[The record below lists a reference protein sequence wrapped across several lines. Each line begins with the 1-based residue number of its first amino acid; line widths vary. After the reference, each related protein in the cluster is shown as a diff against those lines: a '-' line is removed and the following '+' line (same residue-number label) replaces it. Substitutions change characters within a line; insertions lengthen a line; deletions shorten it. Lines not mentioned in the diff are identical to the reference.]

1 MTENMNFKDMFK
13 NANMK
18 KAEEQPAAETPKPTV
33 ETPKPAAEIRIDVC
47 NGEDVRMVDP
57 TRGAIVALENRIA
70 DLEAMII
77 SMRDNPPCPDMSAF
91 LTTREQI
98 KSLNTAIERENI
110 EITNKSLIASME
122 QISIMR
128 EDFFKLCSGMREK
141 LDSMKAEDVLAS
153 FEAYQVDM
161 ENILK
166 DAGVFIGHFEYD
178 KLNTIHQR
186 LVEVIPTNDMSKN
199 GMIAERLSDG
209 YKIGNRV
216 LFKEKVSVYRYTEL
230 AEETV
235 SVEPEAEDK
244 PVQEETV
251 SKEPETEQPLA
262 QEPTEAATE
271 ETSEAVEEK
280 PKPKRKRKT
289 TKTVEEAE

>member
-13 NANMK
+13 NASIK
-18 KAEEQPAAETPKPTV
+18 KAGEQPKP
-33 ETPKPAAEIRIDVC
+33 EPPKPAEVKIDAC
-47 NGEDVRMVDP
+47 SGEDTRMVDP
-57 TRGAIVALENRIA
+57 TRGAIIALENRITELENMIS
-70 DLEAMII
+70 DLKN
-77 SMRDNPPCPDMSAF
+77 NPPYPDMSAF

-110 EITNKSLIASME
+110 EITNKALIASME
-122 QISIMR
+122 QIAIMR
-128 EDFFKLCSGMREK
+128 EDFFKLCSGMRNK

-161 ENILK
+161 ENILT

-230 AEETV
+230 AEQTISTEGPEP
-235 SVEPEAEDK
+235 VEEPVPEPSEAE
-244 PVQEETV
+244 P
-251 SKEPETEQPLA
+251 
-262 QEPTEAATE
+262 
-271 ETSEAVEEK
+271 EEK

-289 TKTVEEAE
+289 TKTAEEAE